1 MKKRVLSLFL
11 ALVLSVSMVPMT
23 AFAEETGAA
32 TAQEAQNG
40 GDTADVSPVVEDI
53 SGGNASGKDVAVQ
66 AAQGGEHTGHPICG
80 NADCSEHGQAV
91 TDWEEIKDENGLR
104 AVTEG
109 GYYYLTDS
117 ITLTAAWIP
126 ANGTV
131 LDLNGHSITGDVAD
145 IVTITV
151 PEGASFTLTDC
162 KGGGTITHSSG
173 KNGSG
178 VEVLDG
184 GTFAMY
190 GGVISG
196 NTADYGGGVSMG
208 GKSVFTM
215 YGGSISGNTANTL
228 GGGVFV
234 DASSTFQMSDGQI
247 YDNKAGDKGGGVF
260 VEGTFTMTDGTI
272 GGVSIPGNEAVNGG
286 GVYVN
291 SNGVFRM
298 GGSNYTPNVYGNCV
312 SVSGKGSGVY
322 VDGTL
327 ELFGGVQVLNND
339 GGDSSDVY
347 LPGDK
352 TIRITGK
359 LINEKTVGVTLENP
373 PAGEGSYVIFAEGE
387 NYRLTDDDTKAFFYN
402 NDYRGETYNVQCGDN
417 RLRMY
422 RGESHGHTICVGSGC
437 TDDSHDKVF
446 FDALTY
452 DATNKTLKYGGMLL
466 SASTGYY
473 PLTNGSWYLTGDLE
487 LDAPLRI
494 SGDVRLCLNGYRII
508 LKAEGNVIEI
518 GDSNDATNAMLTLC
532 DCKRNG
538 TVTEYGRITH
548 GTDVE
553 GSQYFGRGV
562 MLRSK
567 NSGFTMYGGAI
578 TGNALAENIP
588 AGAGVYVR
596 AASNF
601 TMYGGEISGNK
612 ITEKMGGMGGGVYII
627 GTTSIGGNA
636 KIFDNQA
643 DFSGGSGGGAYVT
656 GRGTLMIGG
665 NAQITGNKVISYGGG
680 IYAYDGAKLY
690 VSGNVQVTGN
700 QDGYFDSQG
709 GSNVFLY
716 SADTPI
722 SVNGPLGSDAKIG
735 VTLFD
740 SAYPQDDGTVIF
752 AKTVSDTGESG
763 TGWIQTGHFIS
774 DYSSFYKLNVSGDG
788 TTASFALHDHIWK
801 IRKNASANI
810 LEERCTVGSC
820 NTLGGTLTLTANDG
834 DYTGSPYAASWAAD
848 DKWHLPTEDVK
859 ISYEEKS
866 SSGTFTALTEAP
878 TACGDYRATLTLGG
892 VSVTKEFSIQ
902 PGTLAPGDF
911 IFDVPEDLVYDG
923 QPKTATVTLRPDIAD
938 AAGTVTVKY
947 YDKYY
952 NLITDAEGNPAKSVT
967 EAGTYTVAI
976 DVTAG
981 DSYKSVSN
989 MNDST
994 WTFIVG
1000 RRSVAI
1006 TGIKAKDKIYDGTTK
1021 AVFDYSQVGF
1031 EGKLDGDTLTVE
1043 IQGYFADK
1051 NVGENKNV
1059 RIAGMI
1065 LGGESM
1071 SNYQFGVD
1079 SLPTLTADITPKE
1092 LTITD
1097 VTVEDKAYDGTTEAV
1112 VTDVTFDGL
1121 VSGETL
1127 TAGTDYTANGTFTD
1141 AVAGTGKDVKAT
1153 VRLADSV
1160 KNYMFA
1166 GGSTG
1171 VEYDKRGCTIRKA
1184 AVADPAPMN
1193 FTIVNIG
1200 ARTYRTALP
1209 NLPALESP
1217 REYGSC
1223 AYSQPL
1229 LVISDED
1236 YAGKATVS
1244 KDDGQLQLEITGTGS
1259 TIGSIGTVTVAVET
1273 DNYEKITLTVNVM
1286 ATDRIVPQPEE
1297 GTLTLSPAEITY
1309 GDALK
1314 TITISGTMKDGD
1326 TEVPG
1331 NFLWQNGDDVLTAGT
1346 HTDVA
1351 WKFTPADSAFYAETT
1366 GFATVRVN
1374 KAAQSGAVSM
1384 KSYRYNATPG
1394 TPALTG
1400 QTGDSNATV
1409 TYYYSTTD
1417 RNSGGTEWKDIQ
1429 PPALDAGTYYMYA
1442 VIGET
1447 ANYKAFTTPA
1457 VEFKVWK
1464 AVPNY
1469 IKPTGLTA
1477 KCGQK
1482 LSEIPLPNPEGSM
1495 AGEWSW
1501 QAPETVIDKIGTL
1514 EYDADFK
1521 PYNMNYLG
1529 VADAAIKITV
1539 EPGDGRNLATVE
1551 LTQAFGD
1558 ASEHTYTPDWSAL
1571 PAGQT
1576 WNYDCEYSV
1585 SSGSTAALTVQK
1597 MSATNGE
1604 LTYAVS
1610 GGKAGDRIAIALKA
1624 QCDNYE
1630 DFTVTLNITI
1640 TKADAVGEPKYT
1652 VITAEGKTLKDA
1664 GLTVKDSTLKPAD
1677 GRLEWIDDAG
1687 NVLPEDTKVEVN
1699 KTYKWRFTPAD
1710 DNYTTLTGE
1719 ITPYPVYRILDGAN
1733 SSWTQNTD
1741 GSIKIRG
1748 NGPISKFVN
1757 VKVDGMIVDPVNYTV
1772 TEGSTIIEFKPEYL
1786 KTLSEGSHTF
1796 EMFWTDG
1803 SASTSFTVAKNTSG
1817 GDDPGNKDTGNDD
1830 SGNKDTGNNNAG
1842 GNSSNDNGGSSP
1854 TAGSDNASQ
1863 TPVKSPKT
1871 GDASGLW
1878 ILLFLASAAGLAVML
1893 VRRKKQ

>member
-1 MKKRVLSLFL
+1 
-11 ALVLSVSMVPMT
+11 
-23 AFAEETGAA
+23 
-32 TAQEAQNG
+32 
-40 GDTADVSPVVEDI
+40 
-53 SGGNASGKDVAVQ
+53 
-66 AAQGGEHTGHPICG
+66 
-80 NADCSEHGQAV
+80 
-91 TDWEEIKDENGLR
+91 
-104 AVTEG
+104 
-109 GYYYLTDS
+109 
-117 ITLTAAWIP
+117 
-126 ANGTV
+126 
-131 LDLNGHSITGDVAD
+131 
-145 IVTITV
+145 
-151 PEGASFTLTDC
+151 
-162 KGGGTITHSSG
+162 
-173 KNGSG
+173 
-178 VEVLDG
+178 
-184 GTFAMY
+184 
-190 GGVISG
+190 
-196 NTADYGGGVSMG
+196 
-208 GKSVFTM
+208 M
-215 YGGSISGNTANTL
+215 YGGSISGNTADIM

-234 DASSTFQMSDGQI
+234 DAPSTFHMAGGTIDGNKVANTNSNGGGGVCAYWGGTFTMSGEAKITGNTALKGGGVYLVGNNSTFQMSGGGI
-247 YDNKAGDKGGGVF
+247 SGNTASDKGGGVF

-298 GGSNYTPNVYGNCV
+298 GASNCTPNVYGNYV

-327 ELFGGVQVLNND
+327 ELFGGVQVSNNS

-347 LPGDK
+347 LPGDQ

-359 LINEKTVGVTLENP
+359 LINGKTVGVTLENP
-373 PAGEGSYVIFAEGE
+373 PAGEGSYVVFAEGE
-387 NYRLTDDDTKAFFYN
+387 NYQLTDDDTKAFFYN
-402 NDYRGETYNVQCGDN
+402 EDYYGATYNVQRDGN
-417 RLRMY
+417 RFRMY

-437 TDDSHDKVF
+437 TDDSHDKMF

-452 DATNKTLKYGGMLL
+452 DADHKTLKYGGMLQNA
-466 SASTGYY
+466 SAGYY
-473 PLTNGSWYLTGDLE
+473 PLTSGSWYLTGDLE

-494 SGDVRLCLNGYRII
+494 SGDVKLCLNGYRII
-508 LKAEGNVIEI
+508 LKGEGNVIEI
-518 GDSNDATNAMLTLC
+518 GNSNDATNAMLTLC
-532 DCKRNG
+532 DCRRNG
-538 TVTEYGRITH
+538 TVTEYGSITH
-548 GTDVE
+548 GTDAE
-553 GSQYFGRGV
+553 GSQYSGRGV
-562 MLRSK
+562 KLCTR
-567 NSGFTMYGGAI
+567 NSGFIMYGGAI
-578 TGNALAENIP
+578 TGNALEENSP
-588 AGAGVYVR
+588 AGAEVYVR
-596 AASNF
+596 ADSNF
-601 TMYGGEISGNK
+601 TMYGGVITGNGIPK
-612 ITEKMGGMGGGVYII
+612 IMGGLGGGVYTS

-636 KIFDNQA
+636 KIYDNHA
-643 DFSGGSGGGAYVT
+643 DYSGGKGGGVYVDSD
-656 GRGTLMIGG
+656 GTMILGG
-665 NAQITGNKVISYGGG
+665 NAQITGNSSISYGGG
-680 IYAYDGAKLY
+680 IYAADAKVLF

-700 QDGYFDSQG
+700 QDGYFATQG
-709 GSNVFLY
+709 GSNVFLKNVG
-716 SADTPI
+716 API
-722 SVNGPLGSDAKIG
+722 SVNGPLDSDAEIG
-735 VTLFD
+735 VTLYD
-740 SAYPQDDGTVIF
+740 SVYPKDSGTVTL
-752 AKTVSDTGESG
+752 ARTVSDTGESG
-763 TGWIQTGHFIS
+763 AGWIQSGNFVS

-788 TTASFALHDHIWK
+788 TTASFELHDHIWE
-801 IRKNASANI
+801 IRKNASENT
-810 LEERCTVGSC
+810 LEERCTVRSC
-820 NTLGGTLTLTANDG
+820 NTLGGTLTLTADDE
-834 DYTGSPYAASWAAD
+834 DYTGRPYAASWAAVE
-848 DKWHLPTEDVK
+848 WHLPTEDIA

-892 VSVTKEFSIQ
+892 VSVTKEFSIR
-902 PGTLAPGDF
+902 PGTLAPRDF
-911 IFDVPEDLVYDG
+911 IFDVPDDLVYDG
-923 QPKTATVTLRPDIAD
+923 QPKTAAVTLRPNIAE

-947 YDKYY
+947 YDRYD
-952 NLITDAEGNPAKSVT
+952 NLITDADGNPAKSVT
-967 EAGTYTVAI
+967 DAGTYKVAI

-981 DSYKSVSN
+981 DGYKSVSN

-994 WTFIVG
+994 WTFTVG
-1000 RRSVAI
+1000 WRPVTI

-1031 EGKLDGDTLTVE
+1031 EGKLDGDTLTVD

-1051 NVGENKNV
+1051 NVGENKKV
-1059 RIAGMI
+1059 TIAGMI

-1071 SNYQFGVD
+1071 SNYKFGEG
-1079 SLPTLTADITPKE
+1079 SLPTLTADIISKE

-1121 VSGETL
+1121 VSDETL
-1127 TAGTDYTANGTFTD
+1127 TAGTDYSVNGSFTD
-1141 AVAGTGKDVKAT
+1141 AVAGTGKDVTAT
-1153 VRLADSV
+1153 VKLADSV
-1160 KNYMFA
+1160 KNYTFA

-1171 VEYDKRGCTIRKA
+1171 AEYEKGGCTIRRA
-1184 AVADPAPMN
+1184 AVENPAPVN

-1200 ARTYRTALP
+1200 ARTYRTALM
-1209 NLPALESP
+1209 NLPTLESP

-1223 AYSQPL
+1223 TYLQPQL
-1229 LVISDED
+1229 LIRDED

-1244 KDDGQLQLEITGTGS
+1244 EDGQLQLEITGTGS

-1273 DNYEKITLTVNVM
+1273 DNYEKITLTVNIM
-1286 ATDRIVPQPEE
+1286 AMDRIVPQPEE

-1309 GDALK
+1309 GTALK

-1331 NFLWQNGDDVLTAGT
+1331 SFLWQNGDEVLTAGT

-1351 WKFTPADSAFYAETT
+1351 WKFIPTDSTFYAETT
-1366 GFATVRVN
+1366 GFATVQVN

-1384 KSYRYNATPG
+1384 NSYRYNATPG

-1400 QTGDSNATV
+1400 QTGDSSATV

-1464 AVPNY
+1464 AVPTY

-1477 KCGQK
+1477 KYGQK
-1482 LSEIPLPNPEGSM
+1482 LSEIPLTNPEGSM

-1521 PYNMNYLG
+1521 PYNTNYLG

-1539 EPGDGRNLATVE
+1539 EPGDGRNLATAE

-1558 ASEHTYTPDWSAL
+1558 TTEHTYTPDWSGL

-1585 SSGSTAALTVQK
+1585 SSGSAATLTVQK
-1597 MSATNGE
+1597 MSAANGE
-1604 LTYAVS
+1604 LTYVVS
-1610 GGKAGDRIAIALKA
+1610 GGKAGDRIAMTLKA

-1630 DFTVTLNITI
+1630 DFTITLNITI
-1640 TKADAVGEPKYT
+1640 TKADTTGEPKYT
-1652 VITAEGKTLKDA
+1652 VITGEGKTLADA
-1664 GLTVKDSTLKPAD
+1664 ALTLKDSTLKPAD

-1699 KTYKWRFTPAD
+1699 KTYKWRFIPTD

-1719 ITPYPVYRILDGAN
+1719 ITLYPVYRILDGEN

-1741 GSIKIRG
+1741 GSIRIRG
-1748 NGPISKFVN
+1748 NGDISKFVN
-1757 VKVDGMIVDPVNYTV
+1757 VKVDGVIVDPVNYTV
-1772 TEGSTIIEFKPEYL
+1772 TEGSTIIEFRTEYL
-1786 KTLSEGSHTF
+1786 KTLSEGIHTF

-1803 SASTSFTVAKNTSG
+1803 SASTGFTVARNTSG
-1817 GDDPGNKDTGNDD
+1817 SDDPGKNDPGKNDPGNNDP
-1830 SGNKDTGNNNAG
+1830 GNNDPGNNNS
-1842 GNSSNDNGGSSP
+1842 GNSNNNGSNNAANSSP
-1854 TAGSDNASQ
+1854 VAGSGENTAQ
-1863 TPVKSPKT
+1863 TLAKSPKT

-1878 ILLFLASAAGLAVML
+1878 IVLFLASAAGLAVML
-1893 VRRKKQ
+1893 VRRKKY